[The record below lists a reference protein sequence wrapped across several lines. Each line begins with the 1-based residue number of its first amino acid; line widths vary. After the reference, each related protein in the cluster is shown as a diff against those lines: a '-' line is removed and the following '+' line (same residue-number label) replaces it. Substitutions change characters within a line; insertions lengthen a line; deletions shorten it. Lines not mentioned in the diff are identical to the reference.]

1 MTTIDEC
8 HGEGARDR
16 EVHRGDIAPGQAVE
30 EYGPAIVPLDRPGA
44 ALPQLTGS
52 KAANLARAARAGLPV
67 LPGFV
72 IPHRAGGDMVA
83 LRRAWEELS
92 DGGAHPLVVRSSSPQ
107 EDTEESSLAGQFASV
122 LDVRG
127 WQAFRTAVQTVLDS
141 AHRANGSTAQM
152 AVLVQPMLTAR
163 VGGVMFG
170 ADPVEGRADRLLVSA
185 VRGGPDSLVSGAH
198 AGTDYWL
205 SGHGR
210 LLRTETSGDLGIP
223 GNPEGPGDPRSPGNR
238 GNRRSEAAEGRRRT
252 EAPGDH
258 RAAPSDEPW
267 PASST
272 ESSEGPRR
280 RPSRDP
286 QAVSSTNP
294 HAVPSKA
301 PSENPHPASAES
313 STLLTRAELF
323 RLARLAR
330 QVRRVFGGPQD
341 VEFGFDAD
349 GRLWLFQS
357 RPITA
362 MAARPGRGARL
373 LGPGPVAETLPEQ
386 LAPLEE
392 DLWVVPM
399 ARGLAA
405 ALDIGGT
412 APRRLLKSVPVVT
425 TVAGRAA
432 ADLRLLGAVPP
443 RHRWLALLN
452 PAPGARRLVAAWR
465 VGRLVSSLPGL
476 ATDLVAD
483 VDRRLAEIPSP
494 SGLSGSA
501 LAAELRWTRR
511 ALVSLHAQEAL
522 AGALLD
528 EPPKSRTAAGTALA
542 TLAEARAQGI
552 PDDQLI
558 ATDPV
563 ILALTTPSL
572 RGRGRPPGATAAA
585 STTPATAPDPTRP
598 TAIGRAVEEPGQ
610 QEPRPQA
617 TQAAAAT
624 TAPEPTRVRKANGT
638 ARPEATP
645 PPTPHTPP
653 TGNGSRTPAP
663 RLPTLEPARLP
674 TPGTATIP
682 TGTATTPTG
691 TTRTTTPTSAALAV
705 YAAPFTGTTQAAP
718 LTSRTSPTSRAEAA
732 PLPHPLT
739 KPAAHPH
746 TPAPARTPLLTPRES
761 LRLRIRWVQELQVRL
776 VRDVARRLGIGV
788 ERVGLLRWA
797 ELAAVLAGE
806 ALPGDLHARVPQAE
820 SPPLPD
826 AFRLADGQVVV
837 AERTAGRGDGVRG
850 VSAGRVVGTVWD
862 GTGPRPTDAVL
873 VVRTLDP
880 ALAPLLPDLTGLVA
894 QTGSPLSHLAVLAR
908 EFGLPAVVGATDAVR
923 RFPPGSRLTVDG
935 TAGDVRQGDAP

>member
-1 MTTIDEC
+1 MTTLDER
-8 HGEGARDR
+8 HGEGARDGD
-16 EVHRGDIAPGQAVE
+16 ELRGDVTSAEVE
-30 EYGPAIVPLDRPGA
+30 TYGPAVVPLDLPGTGT
-44 ALPQLTGS
+44 ALPSLMGS

-72 IPHRAGGDMVA
+72 IPHHAVRDTVA
-83 LRRAWEELS
+83 LRRAWDELS
-92 DGGAHPLVVRSSSPQ
+92 EGGTRPLVVRSSSPQ
-107 EDTEESSLAGQFASV
+107 EDTEESSLAGQFTSV

-127 WQAFRTAVQTVLDS
+127 WRDFRTAVRTVLDS
-141 AHRANGSTAQM
+141 AHRPDGSTAPM

-170 ADPVEGRADRLLVSA
+170 ADPVAGRADRLLVSA
-185 VRGGPDSLVSGAH
+185 VRGGPDSLVGGAR

-210 LLRTETSGDLGIP
+210 LLRTE
-223 GNPEGPGDPRSPGNR
+223 
-238 GNRRSEAAEGRRRT
+238 
-252 EAPGDH
+252 
-258 RAAPSDEPW
+258 
-267 PASST
+267 
-272 ESSEGPRR
+272 SSEVPTE
-280 RPSRDP
+280 PSG
-286 QAVSSTNP
+286 S
-294 HAVPSKA
+294 
-301 PSENPHPASAES
+301 
-313 STLLTRAELF
+313 LLTRVELF

-362 MAARPGRGARL
+362 MAARPARGARL

-392 DLWVVPM
+392 DLWVAPM

-412 APRRLLKSVPVVT
+412 APRRLLNSVPVVT

-452 PAPGARRLVAAWR
+452 PAPGARRLTAAWR
-465 VGRLVSSLPGL
+465 VGRLASALPGL
-476 ATDLVAD
+476 ATDLAAD
-483 VDRRLAEIPSP
+483 VDRHLAGIPSP
-494 SGLSGSA
+494 TALSGSA
-501 LAAELRWTRR
+501 LAAELRWARR

-528 EPPKSRTAAGTALA
+528 EPPKSRTAAGTALTA
-542 TLAEARAQGI
+542 LSEARALGI
-552 PDDQLI
+552 PDGR
-558 ATDPV
+558 AVAGAPV
-563 ILALTTPSL
+563 ILALTAPSL
-572 RGRGRPPGATAAA
+572 RGRGQPPGATA
-585 STTPATAPDPTRP
+585 TPSPPPND
-598 TAIGRAVEEPGQ
+598 PGQ
-610 QEPRPQA
+610 AAPQA
-617 TQAAAAT
+617 TETHRTWATVIAQGPAPAPAAAAP
-624 TAPEPTRVRKANGT
+624 APAPDAATL
-638 ARPEATP
+638 ARPTHTTPRSAAFAIYATP
-645 PPTPHTPP
+645 H
-653 TGNGSRTPAP
+653 
-663 RLPTLEPARLP
+663 
-674 TPGTATIP
+674 
-682 TGTATTPTG
+682 TG
-691 TTRTTTPTSAALAV
+691 TTR
-705 YAAPFTGTTQAAP
+705 APWLTEAP
-718 LTSRTSPTSRAEAA
+718 PPAEAPAPPSPTNNT
-732 PLPHPLT
+732 PHPSS
-739 KPAAHPH
+739 PH
-746 TPAPARTPLLTPRES
+746 SPSLATLPPREA

-776 VRDVARRLGIGV
+776 VREAARRLGIDV
-788 ERVGLLRWA
+788 ERAGLLRWA
-797 ELAAVLAGE
+797 ELAAVLDGG

-837 AERTAGRGDGVRG
+837 AERGGGRGDGVRG

-862 GTGPRPTDAVL
+862 GAGPRPRDAVL

-880 ALAPLLPDLTGLVA
+880 ALAPLLPGLTGLVA
-894 QTGSPLSHLAVLAR
+894 QTGSALSHLAVLAR

-935 TAGDVRQGDAP
+935 TAGDVRLGDAS